1 MEGATG
7 VDTGPTVPVERDVFQ
22 EPRPTLFEPKV
33 AGIAP
38 GQDPGALT
46 ALDGGRRAIVGGIM
60 SLIERHAGVESALR
74 GRGLTRTRRGE
85 LREVRQN
92 LRRAL
97 NFKDGQLQRVALDD
111 GNVVA
116 DTARMAAYLDDCE
129 ELARAQLKV
138 VYRLDPSGESPGEKA
153 LPEFFSAFER
163 DNPVGMLGVRQFSR
177 PSPQLLY
184 CGGVYK
190 TLQLLEEGVSSVE
203 IRKRLDNIV
212 GSGNAESA
220 SGPLGGGVDM
230 NALLS
235 RAFVLGEEVYP
246 RLKFGAKAQR
256 VMKGLSLEEGGDE
269 VPVEKQAGV
278 EVRLLR
284 VFRHLDGLRFT
295 GSHSEEMAVIK
306 QLVESCSVREGMPGA
321 DDILPVLVEVI
332 KADSEG
338 ASRLRKIVKASG
350 GEGAGMGMDAY
361 LLSTLELALGQ
372 AAIDLKK
379 EK

>member
-1 MEGATG
+1 
-7 VDTGPTVPVERDVFQ
+7 
-22 EPRPTLFEPKV
+22 
-33 AGIAP
+33 
-38 GQDPGALT
+38 
-46 ALDGGRRAIVGGIM
+46 M
-60 SLIERHAGVESALR
+60 SLIERLAGVESALR

-116 DTARMAAYLDDCE
+116 DTARMAVYLDDCE

-138 VYRLDPSGESPGEKA
+138 VYRLDPSRESPGEKA
-153 LPEFFSAFER
+153 LPEFFAAFER

-190 TLQLLEEGVSSVE
+190 TLQLLEEGASAEE

-220 SGPLGGGVDM
+220 SGPLGAGVDM
-230 NALLS
+230 NALLNRS
-235 RAFVLGEEVYP
+235 FVFSEEVYA

-256 VMKGLSLEEGGDE
+256 VITGLSSEEGGDE
-269 VPVEKQAGV
+269 VRVENRVRV
-278 EVRLLR
+278 EERLLN
-284 VFRHLDGLRFT
+284 VFKHLDGLRFT
-295 GSHSEEMAVIK
+295 GSHGEEMAVIK

-332 KADSEG
+332 KNDSEG
-338 ASRLRKIVKASG
+338 AARLRKIVKASG
-350 GEGAGMGMDAY
+350 DKGEGKGMEAY
-361 LLSTLELALGQ
+361 LLSTVEVALAQ
-372 AAIDLKK
+372 AAIELNK